1 MELTNEVLKE
11 YCKRSF
17 YNFLRLCWNQ
27 VESAPFIDNWHI
39 RMVCDELQERFMTQ
53 YTYSKLMND
62 NKLYD
67 LLLNLPPGSTKSMI
81 ISVFFPA
88 WCWIIKPSTRLITV
102 SYSYKI
108 AEELSSKSLRLLQSE
123 LYQSLVLF
131 KLTSQAASNIKNS
144 KRGQRFVT
152 STSGTVT
159 GMHADVIIVDD
170 GNSPQ
175 AIYSEASREEARK
188 FVLEIL
194 PSRKTDI
201 KKSFTIYVQQRLHD
215 EDVTGIILK
224 TKSRIKHIVVPAI
237 NEEGNSFYPDR
248 FPLEY
253 LNNLREQLGTSSF
266 MAQYMQQ
273 TVTIDGGIIKKSWIR
288 NEYVPFNRNIC
299 YFIDSAYGGKDA
311 DCNSIL
317 GAYKA
322 DNNLYVY
329 SLELNQME
337 FPELIN
343 WLKQNIASNAKIYIE
358 GKASGKSII
367 QTLKRETSFNIIEIQ
382 PKGSKLERKHAC
394 SPFFESGRVI
404 INTEINYKAKL
415 IEQLIFDQVKNDDAL
430 DTVMYAVETLLKTNK
445 GTYNIK

>member
-1 MELTNEVLKE
+1 MELINQVLRE
-11 YCKRSF
+11 YVRRSF
-17 YNFLRLCWNQ
+17 YNFLKLLWPQ
-27 VESAPFIDNWHI
+27 VESSPFVDNWHI
-39 RMVCDELQERFMTQ
+39 KMVCDELQERFMTQ
-53 YTYSKLMND
+53 VNYSKLFND

-88 WCWIIKPSTRLITV
+88 WCWLIKPSTRLITV

-123 LYQSLVLF
+123 LYQSMVLF

-175 AIYSEASREEARK
+175 AIYSEASREEAKK

-215 EDVTGIILK
+215 EDVTGVILR
-224 TKSRIKHIVVPAI
+224 TKSRLKHIVVPAI
-237 NEEGNSFYPDR
+237 DENGKSFYESR
-248 FPLEY
+248 FPIEY

-273 TVTIDGGIIKKSWIR
+273 TIALDGGIIKKSWIR
-288 NEYVPFNRNIC
+288 NEYIPFNKGMC

-311 DCNSIL
+311 DYNSIL

-322 DNNLYVY
+322 DNNLYIY

-343 WLKQNIASNAKIYIE
+343 WLKHNIPSNAKVYIE
-358 GKASGKSII
+358 GKASGKSIV
-367 QTLKRETSFNIIEIQ
+367 QTLKRETGFNIIEIQ

-404 INTEINYKAKL
+404 INTEIDNRAKL
-415 IEQLIFDQVKNDDAL
+415 IEQIIFDQLKNDDAL
-430 DTVMYAVETLLKTNK
+430 DTVMYAIETQLKTNK